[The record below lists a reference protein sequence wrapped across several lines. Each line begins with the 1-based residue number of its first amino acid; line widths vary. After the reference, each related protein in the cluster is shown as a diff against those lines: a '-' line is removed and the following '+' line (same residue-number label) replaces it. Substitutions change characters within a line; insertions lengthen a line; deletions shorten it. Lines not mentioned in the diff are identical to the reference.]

1 MGCKLVQK
9 YYKYAHDYV
18 DEKKNSKKMPFHSS
32 LLGNQVW
39 NFVRRVSYGTLR
51 YPI

>member
-18 DEKKNSKKMPFHSS
+18 DEKKTQKKFLSILLYLGINYGILSK
-32 LLGNQVW
+32 G
-39 NFVRRVSYGTLR
+39 
-51 YPI
+51 

>member
-18 DEKKNSKKMPFHSS
+18 DEKKLKKMPFHFS
-32 LLGNQVW
+32 LLGSQVW
-39 NFVRRVSYGTLR
+39 NFVQRMSYGT
-51 YPI
+51 